1 MSWLAMFQLQIK
13 LIKYFKCINI
23 NQSTLFNY
31 SLLFTCKSKN
41 KFKNKMSFYSWIFGG
56 DDTELI
62 QQITTIEQMVA
73 SHQEKKTELEELEL
87 KLLKLKADLETLGI
101 AINNRLESNRI
112 TYTNSDTLLIPQKAT
127 AQPMF
132 Y

>member
-1 MSWLAMFQLQIK
+1 
-13 LIKYFKCINI
+13 
-23 NQSTLFNY
+23 
-31 SLLFTCKSKN
+31 
-41 KFKNKMSFYSWIFGG
+41 MSFYSWIFGG

-62 QQITTIEQMVA
+62 QQVTTIEQMVT
-73 SHQEKKTELEELEL
+73 SHQEKKTELEEVEL

>member
-1 MSWLAMFQLQIK
+1 
-13 LIKYFKCINI
+13 
-23 NQSTLFNY
+23 
-31 SLLFTCKSKN
+31 
-41 KFKNKMSFYSWIFGG
+41 MSFYSWIFGG
-56 DDTELI
+56 EDTETI
-62 QQITTIEQMVA
+62 QPVITIEQMVIT
-73 SHQEKKTELEELEL
+73 HQEKKTELEEVEA

-112 TYTNSDTLLIPQKAT
+112 THINSEAPLIAQKAT

>member
-1 MSWLAMFQLQIK
+1 
-13 LIKYFKCINI
+13 
-23 NQSTLFNY
+23 
-31 SLLFTCKSKN
+31 
-41 KFKNKMSFYSWIFGG
+41 MSFYSWIFGG
-56 DDTELI
+56 EDTELI
-62 QQITTIEQMVA
+62 QQITTIEQMVT
-73 SHQEKKTELEELEL
+73 SHQEKKTELEEVEL

>member
-1 MSWLAMFQLQIK
+1 
-13 LIKYFKCINI
+13 
-23 NQSTLFNY
+23 
-31 SLLFTCKSKN
+31 
-41 KFKNKMSFYSWIFGG
+41 MSFYSWIFGG